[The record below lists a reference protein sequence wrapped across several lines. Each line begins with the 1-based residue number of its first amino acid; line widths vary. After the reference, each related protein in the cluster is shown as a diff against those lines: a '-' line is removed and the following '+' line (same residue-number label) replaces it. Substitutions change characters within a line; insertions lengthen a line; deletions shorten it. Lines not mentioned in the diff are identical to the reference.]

1 MKTVK
6 KKSRESINERHEK
19 KERKEIFR
27 KNKIIKMV
35 RKKKME
41 ELETK
46 SKRKKNG

>member
-35 RKKKME
+35 RKKKNG
-41 ELETK
+41 
-46 SKRKKNG
+46 RIGNKK